1 MVQLITSIAGRT
13 NLLALNATIEAAR
26 AGEAGRGFAV
36 VAAEVKDLATRT
48 ARATDEIAG
57 QIGSIQAQT
66 VQAVQAIEAIGG
78 TIRDM
83 NAIATGV
90 AGAME
95 RQSAATGE
103 IARNVQH
110 AAHSTQVVS
119 GHIDA
124 VQQGADRTGGTADQ
138 VLRAAQDLARQA
150 AILEREI
157 GGFVTE
163 IKAA

>member
-1 MVQLITSIAGRT
+1 
-13 NLLALNATIEAAR
+13 
-26 AGEAGRGFAV
+26 
-36 VAAEVKDLATRT
+36 VKDLATRT

-57 QIGSIQAQT
+57 QIGGIQAQT
-66 VQAVQAIEAIGG
+66 AQAVQAIEAIGG

-90 AGAME
+90 ATAME

-119 GHIDA
+119 GHIDE
-124 VQQGADRTGGTADQ
+124 VQRGADETGGTADQ
-138 VLRAAQDLARQA
+138 VLHAARALARQA
-150 AILEREI
+150 ATLQREI
-157 GGFVTE
+157 GGFVAE